1 MARYII
7 KRLIFMV
14 VVLFAL
20 SVFLFFLFKLVPGDP
35 ARIMVEGQRQSVTP
49 ERYQILYQQARVR
62 LGLDKPLLL
71 QYFSWLTNYLTGH
84 FGYSSVFREPVLT
97 LIKPAMLNTIWLNI
111 VSSVLSLAIC
121 IPLGIKQAVKKDS
134 LFDSSVQNTT
144 ILGLSLPSFI
154 IALVFI
160 FLFAI
165 KLPIFPISGMITTG
179 ANYTGLRYVADYLYH
194 MALPVIVILVAG
206 VGGFSRF
213 VRGAVLDTLSMDYVR
228 TARAKGLTEKAVV
241 YKHAFR
247 NALIPITGT
256 FVGSVF
262 GVFSGSILIETIFAW
277 NGVGKLLF
285 DSLNQHDYTVVL
297 GLEMFYIL
305 LGLLGGL
312 VTDLCYL
319 VVDPRVKLDA

>member
-1 MARYII
+1 MTRYII
-7 KRLIFMV
+7 KRLIYLV
-14 VVLFAL
+14 VVFVVV

-35 ARIMVEGQRQSVTP
+35 ARLMVEGQRMSVSP
-49 ERYQILYQQARVR
+49 EKYNILYQQARQR

-71 QYFSWLTNYLTGH
+71 QYFSWFANYMTGH
-84 FGYSSVFREPVLT
+84 FGYSATFRVPVLT
-97 LIKPAMLNTIWLNI
+97 LIKPAMINTIWLNL
-111 VSSVLSLAIC
+111 VSSVIFMVIC

-134 LFDSSVQNTT
+134 LFDNTLQTTT

-165 KLPIFPISGMITTG
+165 KLSIFPISGMITTG

-206 VGGFSRF
+206 VGGFTRY
-213 VRGAVLDTLSMDYVR
+213 VRGAVLDALSMDFVR

-247 NALIPITGT
+247 NALIPITGS
-256 FVGSVF
+256 FVGIVTGMFTGSV
-262 GVFSGSILIETIFAW
+262 IIETIFSW
-277 NGVGKLLF
+277 NGVGKLLI

-297 GLEMFYIL
+297 ALQMFYIV
-305 LGLLGGL
+305 LGFLGNL
-312 VTDLCYL
+312 ITDLCYL